1 MAEAKTRPT
10 QEAVEAFLGK
20 VEPEWKRQQSFE
32 LLEMFKE
39 ITGDP
44 AEMWGT
50 SIVGFGRYTQTY
62 ANGKKANWLATGFSP
77 RKASFSIY
85 IMDHFDDHQLNLQK
99 LGKHKIGKACLYVN
113 KLEDV
118 DQDVLKQMIRE
129 SVEYVKETYPLDP
142 SVKD

>member
-1 MAEAKTRPT
+1 MTEAKTRPT
-10 QEAVEAFLGK
+10 HEAVEEFLAK

-32 LLEMFKE
+32 LMDLFKE
-39 ITGDP
+39 VTGEE

-85 IMDHFDDHQLNLQK
+85 MMDYFDDHQLHLEK
-99 LGKHKIGKACLYVN
+99 LGKHKVGKACLYVN

-118 DQDVLKQMIRE
+118 DLEVLKQMIRD
-129 SVEYVKETYPLDP
+129 SVAYMKENHPLDP
-142 SVKD
+142 SVED